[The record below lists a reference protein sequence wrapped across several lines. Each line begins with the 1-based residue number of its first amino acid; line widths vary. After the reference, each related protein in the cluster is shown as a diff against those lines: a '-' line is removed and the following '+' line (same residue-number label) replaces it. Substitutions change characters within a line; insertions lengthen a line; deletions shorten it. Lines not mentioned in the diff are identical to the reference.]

1 MLLSMSLLRG
11 VTRIRRCAGSY
22 SSGAPDGSFIRA
34 EMGFGAGMATSSTN
48 SATVF
53 AGARL
58 AGRGDLITVA
68 RAAHASRGEQPVVF
82 DDTTGCTVELDLRG
96 SVEDV
101 LARLSP
107 SSPPA
112 KPTRGRPKLGVTA
125 REVTL
130 LPRHWEWLATQP
142 GGASAA
148 LRRLVDQARRET
160 GSTDAVRQAQ
170 EAAYRVMT
178 TLAGDLPGYE
188 EATRALFARDR
199 ARFDQLTAA
208 WPADIGDYV
217 RSLNAKVD
225 APSP

>member
-1 MLLSMSLLRG
+1 MAFRNP
-11 VTRIRRCAGSY
+11 VASY
-22 SSGAPDGSFIRA
+22 P
-34 EMGFGAGMATSSTN
+34 TSSFTAF
-48 SATVF
+48 S
-53 AGARL
+53 GSRL
-58 AGRGDLITVA
+58 VAHGDLASVA
-68 RAAHASRGEQPVVF
+68 HAAHANRGGQPVVF
-82 DDTTGCTVELDLRG
+82 DDTTGRTVELDLRG

-101 LARLSP
+101 VARLSP
-107 SSPPA
+107 PSPLT

-130 LPRHWEWLATQP
+130 LPRHWEWLATQS

-160 GSTDAVRQAQ
+160 GASDAVRQAQ
-170 EAAYRVMT
+170 EATYRVMT

-199 ARFDQLTAA
+199 ARFDQLTEA

-217 RSLNAKVD
+217 RGLNGKVD

>member
-1 MLLSMSLLRG
+1 MIVRDHLS
-11 VTRIRRCAGSY
+11 
-22 SSGAPDGSFIRA
+22 
-34 EMGFGAGMATSSTN
+34 E
-48 SATVF
+48 
-53 AGARL
+53 
-58 AGRGDLITVA
+58 VA
-68 RAAHASRGEQPVVF
+68 RAAHAHREMPLVVF
-82 DDTTGCTVELDLRG
+82 EDATGCAVDLDLRG
-96 SVEDV
+96 TVED
-101 LARLSP
+101 AIGRL
-107 SSPPA
+107 PPA
-112 KPTRGRPKLGVTA
+112 AVEPKPTRGRPKLGVTA

-142 GGASAA
+142 GGASAT

-160 GSTDAVRQAQ
+160 GASDVARQAQ
-170 EAAYRVMT
+170 EATYRVMT

-217 RSLNAKVD
+217 RSLNAKVY

>member
-1 MLLSMSLLRG
+1 
-11 VTRIRRCAGSY
+11 
-22 SSGAPDGSFIRA
+22 
-34 EMGFGAGMATSSTN
+34 MGFGAGMATSSTN

-53 AGARL
+53 AGARV

-68 RAAHASRGEQPVVF
+68 RAAHANRDEQPVIF
-82 DDTTGCTVELDLRG
+82 DDTTGRTVELDLRG

-101 LARLSP
+101 VARLSP
-107 SSPPA
+107 SSLS
-112 KPTRGRPKLGVTA
+112 KPSRGRPKLGVTA

-148 LRRLVDQARRET
+148 LRRLVDQARRDT
-160 GSTDAVRQAQ
+160 GASDTIRQAQ
-170 EAAYRVMT
+170 EATYRVMT

-199 ARFDQLTAA
+199 ARFDQLTAS
-208 WPADIGDYV
+208 WPVDIGDYV
-217 RSLNAKVD
+217 RGLNATVD
-225 APSP
+225 APPP